1 MKKHTLLLIVL
12 ALSGVGCAKSVSTMR
27 GMDAM
32 GSVEFGGESA
42 AEFAED
48 EEYAFDA
55 DDSAGLSRSVMAS
68 PAPAAPNVARTG
80 DPTISIDKADASD
93 PQPLG
98 VARRIVYTAAMAV
111 AVFDM
116 QGAHDGAEALTER
129 HGGWVAR
136 MDRHEL
142 VLKIPSKNL
151 RAAMDEIGEMGVTEA
166 RTLESNDVSD
176 RYFDLQTR
184 IAVLEKTQVQ
194 MMALMAKARDVTE
207 ALNVRKSLD
216 QITMEL
222 EVLKAELHKLK
233 NHVSFSTLTLT
244 LLERGPGDAVPSSND
259 PFPWVDELGVESTEW
274 R

>member
-1 MKKHTLLLIVL
+1 MKKHTVLLIVL
-12 ALSGVGCAKSVSTMR
+12 ALAGVGCSSGKSVSKMR

-32 GSVEFGGESA
+32 GSIEFQGESA
-42 AEFAED
+42 RESAMA
-48 EEYAFDA
+48 EEYAFDM
-55 DDSAGLSRSVMAS
+55 DDSAGISRSVLAS
-68 PAPAAPNVARTG
+68 PPPGAPAPEPEPA
-80 DPTISIDKADASD
+80 ASTD
-93 PQPLG
+93 EPDSAEPQPLG
-98 VARRIVYTAAMAV
+98 VARRIVYTATMAV

-151 RAAMDEIGEMGVTEA
+151 RAAMDELAELGVTEV

-233 NHVSFSTLTLT
+233 NRVSFSTLTLT

-259 PFPWVDELGVESTEW
+259 PFPWVDELGVEATEW